1 MVCYF
6 VLDDG
11 LLSIDR
17 RQLHNSTHCGAAQ
30 ASAAST
36 VTLRNL
42 NHKYVTTC
50 QYCRSGLPL
59 TRVVTM
65 ITASRSRT
73 ANIAQH
79 EEIKPLN
86 LLARPRRFAQ
96 KFEARCDA
104 WIVAETAHRNA
115 LSQLG
120 PSEMFDQCLE
130 DRFKRQPMQWIA
142 ALGRRRG
149 SRCGSVHRLILS
161 SNAESTLLRI
171 EGIQRR

>member
-1 MVCYF
+1 MMASYRLIGDNYTIPLIAARRKHLQLQRPTYAKF
-6 VLDDG
+6 VV
-11 LLSIDR
+11 
-17 RQLHNSTHCGAAQ
+17 Q
-30 ASAAST
+30 ARHE
-36 VTLRNL
+36 V
-42 NHKYVTTC
+42 
-50 QYCRSGLPL
+50 QYRRSGLPL

-79 EEIKPLN
+79 EEIKPLD

-130 DRFKRQPMQWIA
+130 DRFKRQPMQRIA